1 MRYDDRLAAGGFSML
16 RRLAL
21 SLAMLFSGALSA
33 QNLNIYWIDVE
44 GGAAT
49 LIVSPG
55 GQSLLV
61 DTGWRRDDNRD
72 PKRIYEA
79 ATKQA
84 GLKKIDSLL
93 ITHFHMDH
101 VGGAAGLAKLIS
113 IDKYL
118 DHGDRVETRP
128 GADAENWASYQALSA
143 GKRTILKPGD
153 KIPLS
158 GLDVLV
164 VASDGE
170 HIACSVNGGGANAA
184 LCRDAKL

>member
-1 MRYDDRLAAGGFSML
+1 ML
-16 RRLAL
+16 RGLIASLAL
-21 SLAMLFSGALSA
+21 LFAGALRA

-49 LIVSPG
+49 LIVSPA

-72 PKRIYEA
+72 PNRIYED
-79 ATKQA
+79 ATRPA

-93 ITHFHMDH
+93 ITHFHMEY
-101 VGGAAGLAKLIS
+101 VGGAAGLATLIP
-113 IDKYL
+113 IDHYL

-128 GADAENWASYQALSA
+128 GADAENWTAYQGLSA

-153 KIPLS
+153 RIPLA
-158 GLDVLV
+158 GLD
-164 VASDGE
+164 A
-170 HIACSVNGGGANAA
+170 
-184 LCRDAKL
+184 